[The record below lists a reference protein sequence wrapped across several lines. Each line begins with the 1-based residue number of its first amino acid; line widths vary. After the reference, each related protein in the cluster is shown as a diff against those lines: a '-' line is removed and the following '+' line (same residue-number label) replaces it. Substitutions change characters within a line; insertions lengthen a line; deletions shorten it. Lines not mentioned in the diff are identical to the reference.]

1 MKIRL
6 WPDRGPWLLTPG
18 ITVYIG
24 SMTIIADNTE
34 LAAFCAR
41 QATADYIAVDTEF
54 LRDTT
59 YWPQLCLVQI
69 GGPDEVAA
77 IDTLA
82 PDIDL
87 TPIYALMDKP
97 DLLKVFH
104 SARQD
109 LEIFYNLMGHVPG
122 PVFDTQVAA
131 MVCGFGDSV
140 GYDTLI
146 RKLTGEHIDKSSRF
160 ADWSHRPLSTK
171 QLNYALSDV
180 IHLRPAFEKLK
191 RRVDNSGRAAW
202 LDEEMATLTSDNT
215 YRMDPENAWARLKTR
230 SNDPR
235 YFGILKE
242 LAAWRERE
250 AQRRNT
256 PRNRVLR
263 DEQLFDIAAHR
274 PTDADALGRT
284 RGLSRD
290 VANGRIGQGI
300 LTAIKQGLAIP
311 KADCPSP
318 PRKPDLPNGLGPVID
333 LLKVLLK
340 MKCEKH
346 DVAQK
351 LIANTADLEYIAA
364 DDNAPVP
371 ALSGWRRELFGEDA
385 LALKNGRLALTTRNR
400 KIRVVPLGGED
411 AR

>member
-1 MKIRL
+1 
-6 WPDRGPWLLTPG
+6 
-18 ITVYIG
+18 
-24 SMTIIADNTE
+24 MTIIADSTE
-34 LAAFCAR
+34 LAAFCSR
-41 QATADYIAVDTEF
+41 QANAEYLAVDTEF

-87 TPIYALMDKP
+87 APLFALMDNPKI
-97 DLLKVFH
+97 LKVFH

-109 LEIFYNLMGHVPG
+109 LEIFFHMMGHVPG
-122 PVFDTQVAA
+122 PIFDTQVAA

-140 GYDTLI
+140 GYDTMV
-146 RKLTGEHIDKSSRF
+146 RKLTGAQIDKSSRF
-160 ADWSHRPLSTK
+160 ADWSRRPLSEK

-191 RRVDNSGRAAW
+191 RRLDNSGRAGW
-202 LDEEMATLTSDNT
+202 LGEEMAILTNDDT

-235 YFGILKE
+235 YFAILKE

-274 PTDADALGRT
+274 PKNADALGRT

-290 VANGRIGQGI
+290 MAGGRIGQGI
-300 LTAIKQGLAIP
+300 LEAVERGLAIP
-311 KADCPSP
+311 KADCPIP
-318 PRKPDLPNGLGPVID
+318 PSKPDLPNGLGPVID

-351 LIANTADLEYIAA
+351 LIANAADLEFIAA

-385 LALKNGRLALTTRNR
+385 LALKHGRLALTTRNR
-400 KIRVVPLGGED
+400 KIRVVPLASDGE
-411 AR
+411 AA

>member
-1 MKIRL
+1 M
-6 WPDRGPWLLTPG
+6 PDHGPWLLSPA

-24 SMTIIADNTE
+24 SMTIIADSTE

-41 QATADYIAVDTEF
+41 QATAEYIAVDTEF

-59 YWPQLCLVQI
+59 YWPQLCLVQV

-77 IDTLA
+77 IDSLA

-87 TPIYALMDKP
+87 TPLFALMDNPKI
-97 DLLKVFH
+97 LKVFH

-109 LEIFYNLMGHVPG
+109 LEIFYNLMGHVPA
-122 PVFDTQVAA
+122 PIFDTQVAA

-140 GYDTLI
+140 GYDTMV
-146 RKLTGEHIDKSSRF
+146 RKLTGAQIDKSSRF
-160 ADWSHRPLSTK
+160 ADWSRRPLQEK

-191 RRVDNSGRAAW
+191 KRLDNSGRAAW
-202 LDEEMATLTSDNT
+202 LEEEMAILTNSET
-215 YRMDPENAWARLKTR
+215 YRLDPETAWGRLKTR

-235 YFGILKE
+235 YFAILKE

-263 DEQLFDIAAHR
+263 DEQLFDVAAHR
-274 PTDADALGRT
+274 PTSADALGRT

-290 VANGRIGQGI
+290 MANGRLGQGI
-300 LTAIKQGLAIP
+300 LSAVQQGLAIP
-311 KADCPSP
+311 KEDCPSP
-318 PRKPDLPNGLGPVID
+318 PSKPDLPNGLGPVID

-351 LIANTADLEYIAA
+351 LIANAADLEFIAA

-385 LALKNGRLALTTRNR
+385 LALKHGRLALTTRNR
-400 KIRVVPLGGED
+400 KVRVVPLSSDGE
-411 AR
+411 AA

>member
-1 MKIRL
+1 
-6 WPDRGPWLLTPG
+6 
-18 ITVYIG
+18 
-24 SMTIIADNTE
+24 MTIIADSTE

-41 QATADYIAVDTEF
+41 QANAEYLAVDTEF

-59 YWPQLCLVQI
+59 YWPQLCLVQV

-87 TPIYALMDKP
+87 SPLFTLMDDPKI
-97 DLLKVFH
+97 LKVFH

-109 LEIFYNLMGHVPG
+109 LEIFFHMMGHVPG
-122 PVFDTQVAA
+122 PIFDTQVAA

-140 GYDTLI
+140 GYDTMV
-146 RKLTGEHIDKSSRF
+146 RKLTGAQIDKSSRF
-160 ADWSHRPLSTK
+160 ADWSRRPLSEK

-191 RRVDNSGRAAW
+191 RRLDNSGRAGW
-202 LDEEMATLTSDNT
+202 LDEEMAILTNGDT

-235 YFGILKE
+235 YFAILKE

-263 DEQLFDIAAHR
+263 DEQLFDVAAHR
-274 PTDADALGRT
+274 PTSADALGRT

-290 VANGRIGQGI
+290 MAGGRIGQGI
-300 LTAIKQGLAIP
+300 LEAVQRGLAIP
-311 KADCPSP
+311 KADCPTP
-318 PRKPDLPNGLGPVID
+318 PSKPDLPNGLGPVID

-351 LIANTADLEYIAA
+351 LIANAADLEYIAA

-385 LALKNGRLALTTRNR
+385 LALKHGRLALTTRNR
-400 KIRVVPLGGED
+400 KIRVVPLSSDGE
-411 AR
+411 AA

>member
-1 MKIRL
+1 
-6 WPDRGPWLLTPG
+6 
-18 ITVYIG
+18 
-24 SMTIIADNTE
+24 MTIIADSSE

-41 QATADYIAVDTEF
+41 QADAEYLAVDTEF

-59 YWPQLCLVQI
+59 YWPQLCLVQV

-87 TPIYALMDKP
+87 APLYALMDNP
-97 DLLKVFH
+97 NILKVFH

-140 GYDTLI
+140 GYDTMI
-146 RKLTGEHIDKSSRF
+146 RKLTGAQIDKSSRF
-160 ADWSHRPLSTK
+160 ADWSRRPLSEK

-191 RRVDNSGRAAW
+191 KRVDNSGRAAW
-202 LDEEMATLTSDNT
+202 LDEEMAILTSDDT

-235 YFGILKE
+235 YFAILKE

-274 PTDADALGRT
+274 PKDSDALGRT

-300 LTAIKQGLAIP
+300 LKAVSQGLAIP
-311 KADCPSP
+311 KAECPSP
-318 PRKPDLPNGLGPVID
+318 PSKPDLPNGLGPVID

-351 LIANTADLEYIAA
+351 LIANSADLEYIAA

-385 LALKNGRLALTTRNR
+385 LALKNGRLALTTRSR
-400 KIRVVPLGGED
+400 KIRVVPLGTDGD
-411 AR
+411 TR